1 MTYPLH
7 KTVVSAGVMLAVT
20 ASGALAQEFEFSG
33 FVAGELR
40 VYPDGPAHEGQ
51 SGAHLNP
58 SLIVQP
64 EFRYEMNDGD
74 DRLTFIPYA
83 RLDSIDD
90 ERSHWDIREAN
101 WLHLGDDWDIKI
113 GADKVFWGVAESRH
127 LVDILNQTD
136 LVEDL
141 DGEDKLGQPMV
152 NLGLQRDWGFLNI
165 YAMPYFRERTFP
177 GRDGR
182 LRGAVPVDDGLTT
195 YDSGAEEWHPD
206 IAIRYSTVIDDFD
219 IGLSHFHGTSR
230 EPTFSLVTKSDG
242 STVLAPHYDLID
254 QTGLDVQATLGDW
267 LWKLEAITR
276 SGQGDRFIAAVGGF
290 EYTVYGVNDTD
301 ADLGLLMEYQYDG
314 RDDDAPVTIQDNDIF
329 FGSRLTLNDVD
340 DTDFLAGFSVD
351 HETGSTF
358 FSVEADTRLSD
369 FWTVELEARA
379 FAFTSE
385 DDPVDAYRQ
394 DHHLQLRLSR
404 YF

>member
-1 MTYPLH
+1 MTDA
-7 KTVVSAGVMLAVT
+7 VAAGVMLAAAAT
-20 ASGALAQEFEFSG
+20 GATAQEVEFSG
-33 FVAGELR
+33 FVAGELQ
-40 VYPDGPAHEGQ
+40 VFPDRAAHDGQ
-51 SGAHLNP
+51 SNAHLNP
-58 SLIVQP
+58 SLIIQP
-64 EFRYEMNDGD
+64 EIRYELNDGD

-83 RLDSIDD
+83 RLDGTDD
-90 ERSHWDIREAN
+90 ERTHFDIREAN
-101 WLHLGDDWDIKI
+101 WLHYGNDWDLKI

-127 LVDILNQTD
+127 LVDIINQTD

-152 NLGLQRDWGFLNI
+152 NLGLQQDWGYLNF
-165 YAMPYFRERTFP
+165 YVMPYFRERTFP

-182 LRGAVPVDDGLTT
+182 LRGAIPVDTDLAT

-206 IAIRYSTVIDDFD
+206 FAIRYSTVIDDFD
-219 IGLSHFHGTSR
+219 IGISHFHGTGR
-230 EPTFSLVTKSDG
+230 EPTFSVVTKSDG

-254 QTGLDVQATLGDW
+254 QTGVDLQATLGDW
-267 LWKLEAITR
+267 LWKLEAMTR
-276 SGQGDRFIAAVGGF
+276 SGQGDRFVAAVGGF
-290 EYTVYGVNDTD
+290 EYTLYGVTD
-301 ADLGLLMEYQYDG
+301 SGADLGLLMEYQYDG
-314 RDDDAPVTIQDNDIF
+314 RDDKAPVTIQDNDIF
-329 FGSRLTLNDVD
+329 VGSRLTLNDVD

-369 FWTVELEARA
+369 FWTIEMEARA

-385 DDPVDAYRQ
+385 EDPVDAYSH
-394 DHHLQLRLSR
+394 DDYLQVRLSR

>member
-1 MTYPLH
+1 MVYRQSRFA
-7 KTVVSAGVMLAVT
+7 VSAGVMLAVT
-20 ASGALAQEFEFSG
+20 AMGAQAQEFEFSG

-40 VYPDGPAHEGQ
+40 AFVEEPAHAGQ
-51 SGAHLNP
+51 NDAYLNP

-64 EFRYEMNDGD
+64 EFRMEFNDGD

-83 RLDSIDD
+83 RLDSADS
-90 ERSHWDIREAN
+90 ERSHVDIREAN
-101 WLHLGDDWDIKI
+101 WLHYGDDWDLKV

-127 LVDILNQTD
+127 LIDIINQTD
-136 LVEDL
+136 LVEDV

-152 NLGLQRDWGFLNI
+152 NLGLQRDWGYLNFF
-165 YAMPYFRERTFP
+165 AMPYFRERTFP

-182 LRGAVPVDDGLTT
+182 LRGAVPVDADRAT

-206 IAIRYSTVIDDFD
+206 FAIRYSTVIDDFD
-219 IGLSHFHGTSR
+219 IGISHFHGTSR
-230 EPTFSLVTKSDG
+230 EPTFSVVTKSDG

-254 QTGLDVQATLGDW
+254 QTGLDLQATLGDW
-267 LWKLEAITR
+267 LWKLEAMTR
-276 SGQGDRFIAAVGGF
+276 SGHGDRFAAAVAGF
-290 EYTVYGVNDTD
+290 EYTLYGVNDSD

-314 RDDDAPVTIQDNDIF
+314 RDDDAPSTTQDNDLF

-358 FSVEADTRLSD
+358 LSVEADTRLSD

-385 DDPVDAYRQ
+385 DDPLDAYRQ
-394 DHHLQLRLSR
+394 DHHLQVRLSR